1 MILNHLINVL
11 FPKVCFGC
19 SDILSDNE
27 HLICTS
33 CRHNLPLTNYHINNI
48 DTLKKV
54 FYGRVNIENATAL
67 LLFEKKGIVQQLLHQ
82 LKYKDQETY
91 LEIGDRNTIR
101 EFCTINT
108 GTVEG
113 NKKTLIGNDNW
124 ILAYVH
130 IAHDCIV
137 KNNIVIVNNAS
148 LAGHVEIDNYVVL
161 GGFTAIHQFCKIGQH
176 AITMGGT
183 LLSQDVPPYVRAVSK
198 GGMASP
204 NGINSLGLR
213 RRGFTSE
220 AISNIKNGY
229 KIIYMRNNSID
240 EAKKELA
247 KLALSS
253 SDVGLYLD
261 FIEKS
266 NRGLIRSSG

>member
-1 MILNHLINVL
+1 MEFEQDIHPTAIIHQEAILH
-11 FPKVCFGC
+11 
-19 SDILSDNE
+19 
-27 HLICTS
+27 
-33 CRHNLPLTNYHINNI
+33 
-48 DTLKKV
+48 KKV
-54 FYGRVNIENATAL
+54 KIGAYTVIGKSVEVGEGTEIGNHVNITGYTKIGKSNKIFHSSSIGE
-67 LLFEKKGIVQQLLHQ
+67 QPQDM
-82 LKYKDQETY
+82 KYKNQETY

-113 NKKTLIGNDNW
+113 NKKTRIGNDNW
-124 ILAYVH
+124 IMAYVH

-137 KNNIVIVNNAS
+137 KNNIVIANSAT
-148 LAGHVEIDNYVVL
+148 LAGHVEVDDHVVL
-161 GGFTAIHQFCKIGQH
+161 GGLTAIHQFCKIGQH
-176 AITMGGT
+176 SITMGGT
-183 LLSQDVPPYVRAVSK
+183 LLSQDVPPYVRAVSR
-198 GGMASP
+198 GGMAFP
-204 NGINSLGLR
+204 NGINSEGLK
-213 RRGFTSE
+213 RRGFTSK
-220 AISNIKNGY
+220 AISDIKNGY

>member
-1 MILNHLINVL
+1 MEFEQDIHPTAIIHQEAILH
-11 FPKVCFGC
+11 
-19 SDILSDNE
+19 
-27 HLICTS
+27 
-33 CRHNLPLTNYHINNI
+33 
-48 DTLKKV
+48 KKV
-54 FYGRVNIENATAL
+54 KIGAYSVIGKSVELGEGTEIGNHVNITGCTKIGNSNKIFHSSSIGE
-67 LLFEKKGIVQQLLHQ
+67 QPQDM
-82 LKYKDQETY
+82 KYKDQETF

-124 ILAYVH
+124 IMAYVH

-137 KNNIVIVNNAS
+137 KNNIVIANNAT
-148 LAGHVEIDNYVVL
+148 LAGHVEIDDYVVL
-161 GGFTAIHQFCKIGQH
+161 GGLTAIHQFCKIGQH

-183 LLSQDVPPYVRAVSK
+183 LLSQDVPPYVRAVSR
-198 GGMASP
+198 GGMAFP
-204 NGINSLGLR
+204 NGINSEGLK

-220 AISNIKNGY
+220 TISNIKNGY
-229 KIIYMRNNSID
+229 KIIYMRDNSID

-247 KLALSS
+247 KLELSTS
-253 SDVGLYLD
+253 EVGTYID
-261 FIEKS
+261 FIERS

>member
-1 MILNHLINVL
+1 MEFDQDIHPTAIIHRDAILH
-11 FPKVCFGC
+11 
-19 SDILSDNE
+19 
-27 HLICTS
+27 
-33 CRHNLPLTNYHINNI
+33 
-48 DTLKKV
+48 KKV
-54 FYGRVNIENATAL
+54 KIGAYSVIGKSVEVGEGTEIGNHVNITGYTKIGKSNKIFHSSSIGE
-67 LLFEKKGIVQQLLHQ
+67 QPQDM
-82 LKYKDQETY
+82 KYKNQETY

-113 NKKTLIGNDNW
+113 NKKTKIGNDNW
-124 ILAYVH
+124 IMAYVH

-137 KNNIVIVNNAS
+137 KNNIVIANSAT
-148 LAGHVEIDNYVVL
+148 LAGHVEVDDHVVL
-161 GGFTAIHQFCKIGQH
+161 GGLTAIHQFCKIGQH
-176 AITMGGT
+176 SITMGGT
-183 LLSQDVPPYVRAVSK
+183 LLSQDVPPYVRAVSR
-198 GGMASP
+198 GGMAFP
-204 NGINSLGLR
+204 NGINSEGLK
-213 RRGFTSE
+213 RRGFTSK
-220 AISNIKNGY
+220 AISDIKNGY

>member
-1 MILNHLINVL
+1 MEFEQDIHPTAIIHQEAILH
-11 FPKVCFGC
+11 
-19 SDILSDNE
+19 
-27 HLICTS
+27 
-33 CRHNLPLTNYHINNI
+33 
-48 DTLKKV
+48 KKV
-54 FYGRVNIENATAL
+54 KIGAYTVIGKSVEVGEGTEIGNHVNITGYTKIGKSNKIFHSSSIGEQPQD
-67 LLFEKKGIVQQLLHQ
+67 I
-82 LKYKDQETY
+82 KYKDQETY

-240 EAKKELA
+240 EAKKELT
-247 KLALSS
+247 KLKLTSPE
-253 SDVGLYLD
+253 VGKYID
-261 FIEKS
+261 FIERS

>member
-1 MILNHLINVL
+1 MEFEQDIHPTAIIHKEAILHKNVKIGAYSVIGKSVELGEGTEIGNH
-11 FPKVCFGC
+11 
-19 SDILSDNE
+19 
-27 HLICTS
+27 
-33 CRHNLPLTNYHINNI
+33 
-48 DTLKKV
+48 
-54 FYGRVNIENATAL
+54 VNITGCTKIGNSNKIFHSSSIGE
-67 LLFEKKGIVQQLLHQ
+67 QPQDM
-82 LKYKDQETY
+82 KYKDQETF

-124 ILAYVH
+124 IMAYVH

-137 KNNIVIVNNAS
+137 KNNIVIANNAT
-148 LAGHVEIDNYVVL
+148 LAGHVEIDDYVVL
-161 GGFTAIHQFCKIGQH
+161 GGLTAIHQFCKIGQH

-183 LLSQDVPPYVRAVSK
+183 LLSQDVPPYVRAVSR
-198 GGMASP
+198 GGMAFP
-204 NGINSLGLR
+204 NGINSEGLK
-213 RRGFTSE
+213 RRGFRSE

-229 KIIYMRNNSID
+229 KIIYMRDNSID

-247 KLALSS
+247 KLSLSS
-253 SDVGLYLD
+253 SEVATYID
-261 FIEKS
+261 FIERS